1 MKMGD
6 LNAAYGI
13 ADSAMERARSELYSK
28 CDKTIGDTHEQVKEK
43 HRSTRIST
51 RYQIR
56 IQDAITES
64 DDPPKRNGPECA
76 VGAVT
81 ASAPVVVQLKYG
93 EKAREPSKQEVDPKN
108 RHLQRVV
115 SDSRSIQRCSE
126 DYLLEEPVIDFTL
139 FPRLRR
145 VFSTVH

>member
-1 MKMGD
+1 MGD
-6 LNAAYGI
+6 LNAAYGMV
-13 ADSAMERARSELYSK
+13 DSAMERARSELYSK
-28 CDKTIGDTHEQVKEK
+28 CDKTIADTHEQVKEK

-51 RYQIR
+51 RYRIR
-56 IQDAITES
+56 IQDAIDES
-64 DDPPKRNGPECA
+64 PDPPKRNGPECA

-81 ASAPVVVQLKYG
+81 ASPPVIVQLKYG
-93 EKAREPSKQEVDPKN
+93 EKAREPSKQKVDPKN

-126 DYLLEEPVIDFTL
+126 DYLLKAPVIDFTI
-139 FPRLRR
+139 FPRSRR

>member
-1 MKMGD
+1 MSD

-13 ADSAMERARSELYSK
+13 ADSAMERVRSKLYSK
-28 CDKTIGDTHEQVKEK
+28 CDKTIEDTHEQVKEK
-43 HRSTRIST
+43 HRPTRIFT
-51 RYQIR
+51 RYRIR
-56 IQDAITES
+56 IQDAILES
-64 DDPPKRNGPECA
+64 HDPRTRNGPECA

-81 ASAPVVVQLKYG
+81 ANAPVVVQLKYR
-93 EKAREPSKQEVDPKN
+93 EKAREPSKQEVDSNN

-126 DYLLEEPVIDFTL
+126 DYLLEESVINFRL
-139 FPRLRR
+139 FPRLKR